1 MNRRSLIRL
10 LGRAGATWLIAAL
23 LVVAAL
29 AAAIQLVLDRFVL
42 SQPKAEAKVFDG
54 RGELSVVRYAVQEL
68 TQDVRKQLREKPESV
83 ERADD
88 AVEDA
93 IESLAAD
100 LDSLLARAASGAE
113 ARG

>member
-1 MNRRSLIRL
+1 
-10 LGRAGATWLIAAL
+10 
-23 LVVAAL
+23 
-29 AAAIQLVLDRFVL
+29 
-42 SQPKAEAKVFDG
+42 
-54 RGELSVVRYAVQEL
+54 L

-100 LDSLLARAASGAE
+100 LDALLARAASGAE
-113 ARG
+113 ARV